1 MEINEK
7 KLKEILKGERQE
19 FQKYVDT
26 RFEKQRKEFQKHT
39 DNIVAKQREEFQ
51 NHTGALAEEFQS
63 QTQAVAEQYSGI
75 KRKLDS
81 HTEMIAEM
89 KEGIDVMKDDIVII
103 KKDVEVIKDIL
114 DKKVDHGD
122 FVLLERRVL
131 TLETK

>member
-7 KLKEILKGERQE
+7 KLKKILKGERQE

-51 NHTGALAEEFQS
+51 NHTGALAE
-63 QTQAVAEQYSGI
+63 QYSGI
-75 KRKLDS
+75 NRKLDS
-81 HTEMIAEM
+81 HAEMIAEM